1 SHNQLS
7 LPVSLSMK
15 LSFHIQGLKVEV
27 TKRKGSWSYGSFIL
41 DMNQNWPLLTEKVID
56 ENNSIHAL
64 SGNTV
69 LAFPIAKQG

>member
-1 SHNQLS
+1 
-7 LPVSLSMK
+7 
-15 LSFHIQGLKVEV
+15 
-27 TKRKGSWSYGSFIL
+27 
-41 DMNQNWPLLTEKVID
+41 PLLTEKVID

>member
-1 SHNQLS
+1 S

-15 LSFHIQGLKVEV
+15 LSSHTQGLKVEV

-41 DMNQNWPLLTEKVID
+41 DMTHNWPLLTEKVIHED
-56 ENNSIHAL
+56 NLDRAL